1 MKVLIIDS
9 SVQIVSRLE
18 EMLLNAKA
26 ITLVCFCAH
35 YGNGLQVYNETRP
48 DVVVLGISLPETQSV
63 KMLGEIKAV
72 RFATPVIML
81 TTSMNG
87 YILEQCRLLGADYF
101 LDKYYDFEKIAGVIN
116 SIVSKK

>member
-1 MKVLIIDS
+1 
-9 SVQIVSRLE
+9 
-18 EMLLNAKA
+18 MLLNAKTS
-26 ITLVCFCAH
+26 TLVCFCAQ
-35 YGNGLQVYNETRP
+35 YGNGLQVYQETMP

-72 RFATPVIML
+72 HFATPVIML

-101 LDKYYDFEKIAGVIN
+101 LDKYHEFEKIAGVIN
-116 SIVSKK
+116 SIAYQR